1 MRLTRVFL
9 DQPLHA
15 GERITLPSAQSQH
28 LSQVLRVRSGQPIVL
43 FNGDGRDY
51 PAQIVR
57 LDRAGVTAE
66 VGRPGQAEPPA
77 RLRVRL
83 GLGVSKGERMDFA
96 LQKSTELGA
105 TRITPLFTAR
115 SVIRLGGDRLARR
128 RQHWRGVVTA
138 ACEQSGRRR
147 LAELTAPEPL
157 DAWLASDHPRPVVLD
172 HRGAISLTSLPA
184 PDGELTLLVGPEGGL
199 EPAEHALA
207 RAKGFTPV
215 RLGPRI
221 LRTETAPLV
230 ALAVAQALWGD
241 L

>member
-9 DQPLHA
+9 DQPLHP

-28 LSQVLRVRSGQPIVL
+28 LAQVLRVRSSQPIVL
-43 FNGDGRDY
+43 FNGEGRDY

-66 VGRPGQAEPPA
+66 VGPPGQAEPPA

-96 LQKSTELGA
+96 LQKSAELGV

-115 SVIRLGGDRLARR
+115 SVIRLDAERLARR
-128 RQHWRGVVTA
+128 RQHWQGVVTA

-147 LAELTAPEPL
+147 LAEIAPPEPL

-172 HRGAISLTSLPA
+172 HRGAIPLMSLPA
-184 PDGELTLLVGPEGGL
+184 PNGELTLLVGPEGGL